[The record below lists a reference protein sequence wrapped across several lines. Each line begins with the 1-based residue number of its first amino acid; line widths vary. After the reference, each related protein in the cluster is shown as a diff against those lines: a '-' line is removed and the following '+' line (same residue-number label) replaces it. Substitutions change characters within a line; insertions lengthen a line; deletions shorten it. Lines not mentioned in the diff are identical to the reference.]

1 MGAGSAPRNRR
12 DRRPW
17 KGHPV
22 GDAAAAG
29 LEGAEGHRAR
39 VRIRDGGVPDRGQAG
54 GRSDGVAPEG
64 ADRRTAERLHDGGP
78 GVGLLRRR
86 ARAGG
91 GRRNEAGDDPQP
103 RREVLLGLQGRV
115 PRELGAQR
123 HRPEEGRRRED
134 ALRDDGRNRPGLVHV
149 GRRVPDGLLGSGP
162 RDTLPVH
169 ERQAVSPQGGQAP
182 LRPTRARGSARRPE
196 RTRGTRTPRSAPPT
210 RRTR

>member
-1 MGAGSAPRNRR
+1 MGAGFDPRNRR

-115 PRELGAQR
+115 PASSAPNGTGPRKGAGEKTR
-123 HRPEEGRRRED
+123 CE
-134 ALRDDGRNRPGLVHV
+134 DDGRNRPGLVHV

-169 ERQAVSPQGGQAP
+169 ERQAVSPQGSQAP
-182 LRPTRARGSARRPE
+182 LPRREPADSARRPE